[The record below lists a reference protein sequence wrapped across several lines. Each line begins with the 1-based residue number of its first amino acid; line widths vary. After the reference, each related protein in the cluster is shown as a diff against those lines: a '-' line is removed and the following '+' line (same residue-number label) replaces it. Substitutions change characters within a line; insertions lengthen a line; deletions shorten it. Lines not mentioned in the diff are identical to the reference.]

1 MQVNFTQTYHQPY
14 SAVGYSPL
22 LYTLAISKGWFTGLV
37 HSITMYSTPCGYHK
51 VVKIENLQ
59 FTQYSIIM
67 LLSSM
72 LLTAQLQLTII
83 RLHVAIHEESAD
95 NHTL

>member
-1 MQVNFTQTYHQPY
+1 MVHWSSTQYYNVQSSMWLPQGG
-14 SAVGYSPL
+14 AL
-22 LYTLAISKGWFTGLV
+22 
-37 HSITMYSTPCGYHK
+37 
-51 VVKIENLQ
+51 KIENLQ

-72 LLTAQLQLTII
+72 LHLLLTAELQLTII
-83 RLHVAIHEESAD
+83 RLHVAIHEECAD

>member
-1 MQVNFTQTYHQPY
+1 MWLPQGG
-14 SAVGYSPL
+14 AL
-22 LYTLAISKGWFTGLV
+22 
-37 HSITMYSTPCGYHK
+37 
-51 VVKIENLQ
+51 KIENLQ

-72 LLTAQLQLTII
+72 LYLLLTAELQLTII
-83 RLHVAIHEESAD
+83 RLHVAIHEESAE